1 MQSKFKLLVLIGIL
15 LPAFSGCGLIRPAT
29 PWPANSTVSDTSTP
43 LLTTEAP
50 ALPATISATD
60 TIIPPSATEE
70 VAPQIT
76 SLQMIDA
83 KDGWAWTNS
92 GQLLHTTDGGQTWI
106 DRTPGASVGPEGS
119 FYLNSQTAWQ
129 PVYLQSINIS
139 GLLHTTDGGQTWTEL
154 SYGPQNGLGPAT
166 VLHFTDASNGWAVEE
181 DSAAGSIF
189 FTLSETHDGGATWVP
204 IPDIPP
210 VPESNLPPGTVH
222 LCGLCEDSFYYD
234 PGRMIIVYGDLLTMQ
249 PGGSVR
255 MQVSFDLGKTWQTQ
269 NLPLPKTEASALVAP
284 SQPIFFD
291 GEKGLLPVHLV
302 KMNSDQTFA
311 YQHLAFYR
319 TQDGGAS
326 WSLLPGVLDQV
337 AAELPAQIV
346 LPNAEDLFVVC
357 GKALCAS
364 HDGGQTWQAVASNLD
379 FTQTDTRSVSML
391 DFLDANLGWVVIQDN
406 DNYTLYKTVN
416 GGRTWTQIPLHIVSS
431 APVITHID
439 TSLPTPTPIPNPTSF
454 GTPTPDVAFD
464 PNANAYQIRFA
475 PEATWVE
482 IHDTISANA
491 SKRYVLSAMQG
502 QIMSVS
508 IPQGTG
514 FSLAVIGADQKSL
527 SDPRSQ
533 LPFWR
538 GALPSTQDYIVTV
551 QSQVTASFTLRV
563 VINPSGQATQKF
575 TFTDPKYGGLLTYTD
590 EFAPT
595 DIVAP
600 IDLKG
605 TPLIT
610 LAFIDPSF
618 YFPTTNL
625 SEAYLVLTATQD
637 PATVTTCTQPS
648 ANGID
653 TLTGQ
658 VTTQHFTFTRTEA
671 TSAAAGNLYDQ
682 ISNRAV
688 IGTECVEVIFLIHS
702 TNIGNYP
709 PGTVVP
715 FDRAA
720 LLNKFEKVLDA
731 YFAKY

>member
-1 MQSKFKLLVLIGIL
+1 MQSKFTLLFVIGIL
-15 LPAFSGCGLIRPAT
+15 LPALPGCGLLRPAT
-29 PWPANSTVSDTSTP
+29 PWPATSTVSDTSTP

-50 ALPATISATD
+50 ALPATPSATD
-60 TIIPPSATEE
+60 TVIPPSATEE
-70 VAPQIT
+70 VVPQIT

-92 GQLLHTTDGGQTWI
+92 GQLLRTADGGQTWT

-119 FYLNSQTAWQ
+119 YYPDSQTAWQ

-139 GLLHTTDGGQTWTEL
+139 GLLHTTDGGQTWTQL
-154 SYGPQNGLGPAT
+154 SYGPPNSGGEPA
-166 VLHFTDASNGWAVEE
+166 VLHFTDARNGWAVNEE
-181 DSAAGSIF
+181 GAAGSAYY
-189 FTLSETHDGGATWVP
+189 TPSETHDGGATWTVLP
-204 IPDIPP
+204 VIPP

-234 PGRMIIVYGDLLTMQ
+234 PGRMIIVYGDMLTMQ

-255 MQVSFDLGKTWQTQ
+255 MQVSFDLGKTWLSQ
-269 NLPLPKTEASALVAP
+269 NLPLPKTEAGALVAP

-291 GEKGLLPVHLV
+291 GKKGLLPVHLV

-326 WSLLPGVLDQV
+326 WSLLPDVLDQV
-337 AAELPAQIV
+337 LAEPPAQIV
-346 LPNAEDLFVVC
+346 SPNAEDIFVVC

-391 DFLDANLGWVVIQDN
+391 DFLDANLGWVVIQGH
-406 DNYTLYKTVN
+406 DNYTLYKTVD
-416 GGRTWTQIPLHIVSS
+416 GGRTWTEIPLHIVSS

-439 TSLPTPTPIPNPTSF
+439 TSLPTPTQIPNPTSL
-454 GTPTPDVAFD
+454 GTPTPEIAFD
-464 PNANAYQIRFA
+464 PNTNATRIRFA
-475 PEATWVE
+475 PGMTWAE
-482 IHDTISANA
+482 IYDTISANEPM
-491 SKRYVLSAMQG
+491 RYVLSAMQG

-508 IPQGTG
+508 IPEGSA
-514 FSLAVIGADQKSL
+514 FSLAVAGADQKSL

-533 LPFWR
+533 HPFWR
-538 GALPSTQDYIVTV
+538 GALPSTQDYIITV
-551 QSQVTASFTLRV
+551 QSQVRAPFTLRV
-563 VINPSGQATQKF
+563 AINPPGQATQNF

-595 DIVAP
+595 DAVAP
-600 IDLKG
+600 IDPKG

-610 LAFIDPSF
+610 LSFIDPTF

-625 SEAYLVLTATQD
+625 NEAYLVLTATQD
-637 PATVTTCTQPS
+637 PATVSTCTQPS

-653 TLTGQ
+653 ILTGQ
-658 VTTQHFTFTRTEA
+658 VTTQHFTFTRTES

-688 IGTECVEVIFLIHS
+688 IGNECVEVIFLIHS
-702 TNIGNYP
+702 TNTGNYP

-715 FDRAA
+715 FNRAV
-720 LLNKFEKVLDA
+720 LLNKFEEVLDA